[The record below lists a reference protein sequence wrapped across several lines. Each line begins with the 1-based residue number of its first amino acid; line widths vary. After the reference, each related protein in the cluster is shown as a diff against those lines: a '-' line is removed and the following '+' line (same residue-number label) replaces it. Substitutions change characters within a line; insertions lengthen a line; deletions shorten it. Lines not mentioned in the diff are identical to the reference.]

1 MNVIESGLVS
11 DASADGGGI
20 TLYGTTP
27 KTIEYSL
34 IQTAWS
40 SSENFNLADNKYFAI
55 NGTPVLSKSTLG
67 STVTTAQGLTEI
79 ESTLQYLNVDNI
91 SINGNIITTNSGN
104 LILDAAG
111 TIDFS
116 GNVLTGVQ
124 DINYASSPDDSVANK
139 KYVDERVLNRPLT
152 LTLDISDFNVAT
164 QNGMEAANDKI
175 VEILTYTASIFN
187 STTNPQGVSIEGTIA
202 KVHASHTSIVIS
214 PILYNPVAEGQ
225 ADSPTLVEAYSTVA
239 VAQASPD
246 LSQITGFQGVVR
258 DLIIGQQIPP
268 PAATVNVL
276 RFYKR
281 FEVIEQPDNTL
292 AWEFVTDFDPMGTWD
307 NLTAYSVNDL
317 VLYDNQ
323 EWICII
329 GVNAG
334 GLNPAADVVNWKLF
348 ANI

>member
-1 MNVIESGLVS
+1 MARNLISKLQENGSSILITGHTGFKGTWMTLLLEKLGIEVFG
-11 DASADGGGI
+11 
-20 TLYGTTP
+20 
-27 KTIEYSL
+27 YSL
-34 IQTAWS
+34 EPTDS
-40 SSENFNLADNKYFAI
+40 SLYNR
-55 NGTPVLSKSTLG
+55 LSR
-67 STVTTAQGLTEI
+67 A
-79 ESTLQYLNVDNI
+79 
-91 SINGNIITTNSGN
+91 
-104 LILDAAG
+104 
-111 TIDFS
+111 
-116 GNVLTGVQ
+116 
-124 DINYASSPDDSVANK
+124 
-139 KYVDERVLNRPLT
+139 
-152 LTLDISDFNVAT
+152 
-164 QNGMEAANDKI
+164 DKI

-202 KVHASHTSIVIS
+202 KVHASHTSVTLAPIQYQPVQVGTPLTGTETLAYEKDTVNKGASTENKSVVSDIVAIQS
-214 PILYNPVAEGQ
+214 
-225 ADSPTLVEAYSTVA
+225 
-239 VAQASPD
+239 
-246 LSQITGFQGVVR
+246 
-258 DLIIGQQIPP
+258 IPS

>member
-1 MNVIESGLVS
+1 
-11 DASADGGGI
+11 
-20 TLYGTTP
+20 
-27 KTIEYSL
+27 
-34 IQTAWS
+34 
-40 SSENFNLADNKYFAI
+40 
-55 NGTPVLSKSTLG
+55 LG
-67 STVTTAQGLTEI
+67 STVTTAEGLVEI
-79 ESTLQYLNVDNI
+79 ESTLQYLNIDNI
-91 SINGNIITTNSGN
+91 SIDGNTITTVSGN
-104 LILDAAG
+104 LILNAAG

-116 GNVLTGVQ
+116 GNTLTGVQ

-202 KVHASHTSIVIS
+202 KVHASHTSVTLAPIQYQPVQVGTPLTGTETLAYEKDTVNKGASTENKSVVSDIVAIQS
-214 PILYNPVAEGQ
+214 
-225 ADSPTLVEAYSTVA
+225 
-239 VAQASPD
+239 
-246 LSQITGFQGVVR
+246 
-258 DLIIGQQIPP
+258 IPS
-268 PAATVNVL
+268 PAATVNVQ

-292 AWEFVTDFDPMGTWD
+292 AWEFVTDFNPVGVWD

-317 VLYDNQ
+317 VLYNNQ